1 MKKKAEL
8 IRNMTLLVAFTIL
21 YLVIDIAVQK
31 TGYLQFGSYVGLKS
45 FLPPVLGIL
54 WGPVGV
60 LGTCAGC
67 MISTAVLHNGIREM
81 CGEIAANI
89 IMGIGAW
96 ELWHTFSGTHRI
108 QLKTIKLYL
117 KYIAM
122 MIVLSI
128 CCGIAGYLIIGRDAA
143 LPLAMSYF
151 SMGMFVGVPIIILF
165 GSLLGVINTVPA
177 RYKMEPDA
185 SYILKNTPESI
196 EAGNEVLEETAMA
209 NRIKMKKIFEVQS
222 CVEELSLRI
231 FKHFPD
237 VELRIELMYGDAI
250 SIRMIY
256 NSKRFNPFKKGAD
269 EDEIDLIS
277 LNLLKHRALRASS
290 RHSYA
295 AGENQVHV
303 VV

>member
-8 IRNMTLLVAFTIL
+8 IRNVTMFIAFTIL

-108 QLKTIKLYL
+108 QLKTIRLYL

-209 NRIKMKKIFEVQS
+209 KENRKDFPIGDFDNLV
-222 CVEELSLRI
+222 LS
-231 FKHFPD
+231 
-237 VELRIELMYGDAI
+237 
-250 SIRMIY
+250 
-256 NSKRFNPFKKGAD
+256 
-269 EDEIDLIS
+269 
-277 LNLLKHRALRASS
+277 
-290 RHSYA
+290 
-295 AGENQVHV
+295 
-303 VV
+303 